1 MDEVGDCLLEFLSEI
16 FFEVGD
22 NIRCQ
27 HCQEIHNV
35 LLNLDQFFTST
46 LNQSVFNFLAPQSL
60 KPEQYDLRWIFLNDF

>member
-46 LNQSVFNFLAPQSL
+46 LNQSVFNFLAP
-60 KPEQYDLRWIFLNDF
+60 